1 MRILINNARFTDLS
15 LNRVLIEEGRIAEI
29 NGSCADADRE
39 IDAGESLLLPGMID
53 VHAHL
58 RDMDLAYKEDWLSGS
73 QAASAGGV
81 TTIFDMPNTKPA
93 TFDQKSLDL
102 KRKAAAKSIV
112 NYGYNFGVN
121 KNNLSELKKAA
132 PIAALKMFLAESSS
146 GRVIDDT
153 AYIRDVFSLS
163 KELGK
168 PVIVHSELQS
178 CVEAYEKR
186 YEPTILNHNA
196 IRNRECAIKSTELL
210 LKIAMDVGNALY
222 LAHISTAEE
231 IALIRAAKKEGYRNI
246 YCEVTPHHL
255 LINESILNTV
265 GNWGKVNPPLR
276 TAGDNEAL
284 FAAVIDGVVDTI
296 GSDHAPH
303 TPEEKAKDYAQAPSG
318 FPGFETT
325 MPLLINQYRQGNLSL
340 KKIVE
345 LTSGNPAAIFNIKDR
360 GALIPG
366 YYADLVLIDPQV
378 LIKIEP
384 DRFFT
389 KAKYSP
395 FTGMEVKG
403 RVEMTIVNGHIVY
416 EERSCKNIQG
426 KEIEFR

>member
-15 LNRVLIEEGRIAEI
+15 LNRVLIDEGRIAEI
-29 NGSCADADRE
+29 NGSGTNADRE
-39 IDAGESLLLPGMID
+39 IDAGEALLLPGMID

-102 KRKAAAKSIV
+102 KRTAATKSIV

-121 KNNLSELKKAA
+121 KTNLTELKQAA

-146 GRVIDDT
+146 GRVIDDK

-186 YEPTILNHNA
+186 YEPIILNHNA

-210 LKIAMDVGNALY
+210 LKIAMEVGNALY

-231 IALIRAAKKEGYRNI
+231 IALIRAAKNNGYTNI
-246 YCEVTPHHL
+246 FCEVTPHHL

-284 FAAVIDGVVDTI
+284 FAAVLDGVVDTI

-303 TPEEKAKDYAQAPSG
+303 APEEKAKDYAQAPSG

-325 MPLLINQYRQGNLSL
+325 LPLLINQYRQGNLSL
-340 KKIVE
+340 KKIVA
-345 LTSGNPAAIFNIKDR
+345 LTSENPAAIFNIKDR

-366 YYADLVLIDPQV
+366 YYADLVLIDPQA
-378 LIKIEP
+378 LITIKPEH
-384 DRFFT
+384 FYT

-395 FTGMEVKG
+395 FTGMELKG

-416 EERSCKNIQG
+416 EDRSCKNIQG